1 VSDLEKK
8 LKNISEKYKILE
20 TRRNNEIEGFLNE
33 IKLIRK
39 RMKTYENYVYKLK
52 QMTSGGAIDV
62 KKLNDIN
69 RGI

>member
-1 VSDLEKK
+1 MSDLEKK

-52 QMTSGGAIDV
+52 QMTSGGAIDI

>member
-52 QMTSGGAIDV
+52 QMTSGGAIDI

>member
-1 VSDLEKK
+1 MSDLEKK